1 MNNVKKQENRR
12 GNTRDLSKKTGDIKG
27 TFHAKMGTIMDRNSK
42 NLIEAKEI
50 MKRWKEYTE
59 ELYKKDLNDL
69 DSHEGVVTHQEPNIM
84 EYEIM
89 RAFGSTAANKD
100 SRGDGIPAKLF
111 EILKD
116 DAIKVLHSVCQQIWE
131 NPVVATGLK
140 KVNIHPNS

>member
-84 EYEIM
+84 ECEIM

-100 SRGDGIPAKLF
+100 SGGDGIPAKLF